1 MRSFLLIAFL
11 LTQFCN
17 YLFCQIPY
25 AIGYQAIIR
34 KNDNTIVANQ
44 KIGIEIS
51 ILEKS
56 INGNAVFTEIQSPT
70 TSASGLI
77 TANIGEGTKV
87 FGELNKINWGN
98 GPFFINTRI
107 DPQGGNNYTIESKS
121 QLLSVP
127 YSFYSEQARTL
138 TKHFIGEYYQGG
150 IIFDVYNGPDG
161 NEHGLIVS
169 LNDVSDGT
177 VWSDVGSSLIGN
189 AAQSLWNG
197 QENSDAITKQSGH
210 TTSAAQICI
219 DYNYNGFSDWYLPS
233 IDELNLLKNARYLIN
248 KTADNDGDPLTN
260 PINHFD
266 YYWSSTEALSYSAF
280 VIQFGTGDNHTI
292 GKNTALYHIRAVR
305 KF

>member
-1 MRSFLLIAFL
+1 MRSFLFIAFL
-11 LTQFCN
+11 FTQFCN
-17 YLFCQIPY
+17 YLLCQTPY

-34 KNDNTIVANQ
+34 KNDNTIVVNQ

-56 INGNAVFTEIQSPT
+56 INGNAVFTEIQSLT

-98 GPFFINTRI
+98 GPFFIKTRI

-127 YSFYSEQARTL
+127 YSFFAEQARTL
-138 TKHFIGEYYQGG
+138 TKHFIGEYFQGG

-169 LNDVSDGT
+169 LNDVSNGT
-177 VWSDVGSSLIGN
+177 AWSNVGANLIGN
-189 AAQSLWNG
+189 GAQSLWNG
-197 QENSDAITKQSGH
+197 QENSNAITKQTGH
-210 TTSAAQICI
+210 TASAAQICN
-219 DYNYNGFSDWYLPS
+219 DYDNNGFSDWYLPA
-233 IDELNLLKNARYLIN
+233 IDELNLLRNARYFIN

-260 PINHFD
+260 PLNYFD
-266 YYWSSTEALSYSAF
+266 YYWSSTEAKSNTAF
-280 VIQFGTGDNHTI
+280 VIQFGTGDIATV